1 VSRALSFAPVITE
14 GARVLILG
22 SMPGL
27 RSLDQQ
33 QYYAHPRNN
42 FWPIMAELFGFSLE
56 KSYPERLALLQ
67 RQGIAL
73 WDALACCE
81 RSGSLD
87 AAIIEN
93 SIQAN
98 DFVQLFQRYPTL
110 EAVFFNGAKSEQSY
124 RRYVIGTLA
133 GVTQPALL
141 QRLPSTS
148 PAHASLSYAQKLQQW
163 RQVQQVLLNY

>member
-1 VSRALSFAPVITE
+1 VSRALGFAPVVAE

-22 SMPGL
+22 SMPGQ

-33 QYYAHPRNN
+33 QYYAHARNS

-56 KSYPERLALLQ
+56 QPYPERLRLLQ

-73 WDALACCE
+73 WDTLASCE

-87 AAIIEN
+87 AAIIET

-110 EAVFFNGAKSEQSY
+110 DTVFFNGAKSEQSY
-124 RRYVIGTLA
+124 RKYVLGMLTGA
-133 GVTQPALL
+133 AQPERLH
-141 QRLPSTS
+141 RLPSTS
-148 PAHASLSYAQKLQQW
+148 PAYASLSYAQKLQQW
-163 RQVQQVLLNY
+163 RQVQQALAG